1 MTALD
6 LVAGP
11 ERAAAHIAALAERLV
26 RVDHLPADVALRVAC
41 ERVADGEALALAAPG
56 QTWSL
61 RPGVDPDE
69 APALRL
75 LVLERHAC
83 PPRVAV
89 EDEIGFREVL
99 PITALSDLYELTAW
113 GA

>member
-1 MTALD
+1 VTALD

-11 ERAAAHIAALAERLV
+11 ERAAAHITALATRLTDQD
-26 RVDHLPADVALRVAC
+26 RLPADVALRVAC
-41 ERVADGEALALAAPG
+41 ERVTDGDVVALAAPG
-56 QTWSL
+56 QTWTL
-61 RPGVDPDE
+61 RPQVDPDD
-69 APALRL
+69 APAMRL

-99 PITALSDLYELTAW
+99 QIDALNDFELTSW
-113 GA
+113 GV